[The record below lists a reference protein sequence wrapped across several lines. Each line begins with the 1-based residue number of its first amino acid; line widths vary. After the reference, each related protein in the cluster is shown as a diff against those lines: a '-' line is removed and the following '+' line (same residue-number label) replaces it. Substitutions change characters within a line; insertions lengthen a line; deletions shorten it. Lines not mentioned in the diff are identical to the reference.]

1 MEKSNFA
8 LISALYDTTSGGL
21 YNDVY
26 FPIIKYTVVNLF
38 YDEKLRKD
46 YYTISDIQ
54 EFMSSKFDIK
64 IPSFV
69 LQKAINKLAN
79 KEKDNFEFNLYD
91 NGKEFQ
97 IKKAWD
103 ISTNISIDEKYQ
115 SFTRN
120 FDILESKYQKYLMN
134 ESIEEDKKFID
145 FISDNTD
152 DILGYFEDNDT
163 NKVDEKYTTIAY
175 FLEFLNKH
183 DLELFK
189 IANQLFWGSI
199 IAGFLKRNNPEI
211 DSPKESNNYEYYLD
225 TSLVMA
231 LIRLSTPEHETYA
244 NEMLGIIIS
253 SGGIA
258 RVNPMT
264 LKEITNIVQSV
275 ETQGYPNLN
284 TEIASAYERYQL
296 NNSKLANIRVNLI
309 KILDSIKV
317 STFPRSNDYDV
328 KKTIN
333 EYKCKPIIIE
343 LNKSRKTIAT
353 NNDDTFREIHDIYMD
368 DFIRSRKDIK
378 HSENIYFV
386 TLNKDLINFCK
397 GRHENN
403 NVSNMIHPGKIIVDL
418 WMHNS
423 KCSTISTQVLTET
436 IARCLILNDK
446 DVRHKLGIV
455 AKYYNVNS
463 DNFDPETYKAIIIG
477 LYKRSRSVIKYIDEV
492 EDLDKSKE
500 YDKIHQK
507 LRCATNA
514 AIKFKD
520 DNLDK
525 SSRLQEIIEERSS
538 MEKKY
543 VTKIHQLENQNT
555 IINTNLNK
563 LKQVTQTLYDNIQK
577 QDQRIKHNDDII
589 ADKEKEIEKLKEKDN
604 LSGELLKLNQEYEKM
619 RKEKENSF
627 TYIPYYMWNLYIY
640 ITSLICLVTIILIVF
655 YKYSLTNLITFLLG
669 LFGFLNKN
677 IKDYIIDHKNSKE
690 NFKRRREDNW
700 VYKHPE
706 FKEMETKITSLKAKI
721 DSIDYNI

>member
-1 MEKSNFA
+1 MMKNS
-8 LISALYDTTSGGL
+8 
-21 YNDVY
+21 
-26 FPIIKYTVVNLF
+26 
-38 YDEKLRKD
+38 
-46 YYTISDIQ
+46 YTISDIQ

-79 KEKDNFEFNLYD
+79 KEKENFDFNLYD

-103 ISTNISIDEKYQ
+103 ISTNINIDEKYQ
-115 SFTRN
+115 LFTRN

-134 ESIEEDKKFID
+134 ENIEEDKKFID

-175 FLEFLNKH
+175 FLDFLNKH

-225 TSLVMA
+225 TSLIMA
-231 LIRLSTPEHETYA
+231 LIKLSTPEHETYA

-284 TEIASAYERYQL
+284 TEIASAYERYHL
-296 NNSKLANIRVNLI
+296 NSSKLANIRVNLI
-309 KILDSIKV
+309 KKLDSIKV
-317 STFPRSNDYDV
+317 STFPKSNDYDV
-328 KKTIN
+328 NKTIN
-333 EYKCKPIIIE
+333 EYKRKPIIIE
-343 LNKSRKTIAT
+343 LNKSRKTIIT

-368 DFIRSRKDIK
+368 DFIRSRRDQK

-386 TLNKDLINFCK
+386 TLNNDLINFCK

-477 LYKRSRSVIKYIDEV
+477 LYKRSRSVIKYVDEV
-492 EDLDKSKE
+492 EDLDKAKQ

-507 LRCATNA
+507 LSSATNA
-514 AIKFKD
+514 AIKFKN
-520 DNLDK
+520 DNHNA
-525 SSRLQEIIEERSS
+525 SSRLQKIIDGLNG
-538 MEKKY
+538 MKDINIAQ
-543 VTKIHQLENQNT
+543 IHQLENNNT
-555 IINTNLNK
+555 IIKTDLNN
-563 LKQVTQTLYDNIQK
+563 LKQEAQTLYDNIQK
-577 QDQRIKHNDDII
+577 QNQKIKQNDDII
-589 ADKEKEIEKLKEKDN
+589 ARKEKEIEKLKEKND
-604 LSGELLKLNQEYEKM
+604 LSSELLRLSQEYEKM
-619 RKEKENSF
+619 RKEKESSF
-627 TYIPYYMWNLYIY
+627 SYIPYYMWISYVYIIIIISIVSIIHMLFFKFSLMNL
-640 ITSLICLVTIILIVF
+640 SVIVVPIF
-655 YKYSLTNLITFLLG
+655 LG
-669 LFGFLNKN
+669 LLNKN
-677 IKDYIIDHKNSKE
+677 VKDYVFDTKNSKE
-690 NFKRRREDNW
+690 SFRRRQDDNW
-700 VYKHPE
+700 LYKHPE
-706 FKEMETKITSLKAKI
+706 FKEMEKKIMSIKTKMRV
-721 DSIDYNI
+721 